1 MAGPDRI
8 VNEVCVQRKRSTK
21 SSNRTLQQKN
31 NLALVEKGSVRTG
44 KIATK
49 IDPRRAPAASEMR
62 PYQSIGR

>member
-31 NLALVEKGSVRTG
+31 NLALIEKSSVRTG

-49 IDPRRAPAASEMR
+49 IDPRRAGRLGDAAL
-62 PYQSIGR
+62 PTHGR